1 MGFQLPPPPYKDL
14 GVPVY
19 LQDLGDDTLG
29 KANNNETILINSKL
43 DPSERGRVIKHEMVH
58 INQFRRGDLDY
69 DDDNVYWKG
78 KTYPRSKMHEGDK
91 KLPWENEAYTN
102 A

>member
-1 MGFQLPPPPYKDL
+1 MGFKLPPPPYKKL

-43 DPSERGRVIKHEMVH
+43 DPSERGSVIKH
-58 INQFRRGDLDY
+58 
-69 DDDNVYWKG
+69 
-78 KTYPRSKMHEGDK
+78 
-91 KLPWENEAYTN
+91 
-102 A
+102 

>member
-1 MGFQLPPPPYKDL
+1 MGFKLPPPPYKEL

-19 LQDLGDDTLG
+19 HVDLGDDTLG

-43 DPSERGRVIKHEMVH
+43 DPSARGRVIKHEMVH

-69 DDDNVYWKG
+69 DNVNVYVKG
-78 KTYPRSKMHEGDK
+78 QPYPRSKMYEGNRR
-91 KLPWENEAYTN
+91 LP
-102 A
+102 